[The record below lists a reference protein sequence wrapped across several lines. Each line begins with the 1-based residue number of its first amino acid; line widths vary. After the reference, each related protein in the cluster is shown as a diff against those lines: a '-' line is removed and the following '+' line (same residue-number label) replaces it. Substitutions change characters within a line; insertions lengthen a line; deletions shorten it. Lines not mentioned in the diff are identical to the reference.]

1 MAARTR
7 KGQAA
12 LLDDK
17 INILD
22 RKAAAS
28 SPGTQQVFKTVSGI
42 LTLVQVG
49 ALVPRPSA
57 NSQILDL
64 MGDSTRTR

>member
-17 INILD
+17 LDILD
-22 RKAAAS
+22 RKAAAAFPS
-28 SPGTQQVFKTVSGI
+28 TQQVLKIVSGI
-42 LTLVQVG
+42 LTLVRAS
-49 ALVPRPSA
+49 ALVLLPSA

-64 MGDSTRTR
+64 MDDSTRTR